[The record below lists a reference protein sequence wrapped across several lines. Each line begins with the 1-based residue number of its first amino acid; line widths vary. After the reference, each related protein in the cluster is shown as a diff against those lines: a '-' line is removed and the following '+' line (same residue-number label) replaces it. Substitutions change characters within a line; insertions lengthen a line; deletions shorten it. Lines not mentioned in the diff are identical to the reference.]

1 MLSQEYSD
9 LEVRSQSS
17 YEGKE
22 VAYKGRNKPLPYPGL
37 PQVLYDADN
46 LPELHWIIGKSP
58 NQAELNGSA
67 SHDFTSLL
75 EGKKVARTRYRCG
88 MTNRL
93 FWVCVAVSLV
103 GLAMIIAGA
112 VTGVLKNPRHH
123 SPSTIPQADPKQQG
137 PLSGSKLAALN
148 WTDEANIERR
158 AVFYQLNGALFLSQ
172 TQSSSQNA
180 SWTHLNISDQFVTDE
195 GALALNA
202 REGTPLAVAATPW
215 PAGVGAPWD
224 ASLAFAVTLFYFDDI
239 NNQIRLL
246 WSGAG
251 NLSVWQEGGD
261 WNEVAISSVPETSQ
275 LAAVGYYCASG
286 CQNSMCVAFQGDDA
300 TVQSSCSHAFGE
312 FSTPT
317 SVTTASP
324 NSSLALIPFAANY
337 GFNVTYDSELA
348 VFFVNNI
355 DVNTVVFNHGN
366 DGAWDGTSTTTMTS
380 QTQFNGTIP
389 QIAASASNALAN
401 ILAVSLT
408 GDGNV
413 TASWFE
419 PATQWNA
426 NQPSSFVNED
436 GNASS
441 SRPDLRLETIAMDG
455 DHRLYGAVA
464 DGTAI
469 VEYSWSPADP
479 YNFVWMSSIELV

>member
-1 MLSQEYSD
+1 
-9 LEVRSQSS
+9 
-17 YEGKE
+17 
-22 VAYKGRNKPLPYPGL
+22 
-37 PQVLYDADN
+37 
-46 LPELHWIIGKSP
+46 
-58 NQAELNGSA
+58 
-67 SHDFTSLL
+67 
-75 EGKKVARTRYRCG
+75 
-88 MTNRL
+88 
-93 FWVCVAVSLV
+93 
-103 GLAMIIAGA
+103 MIIAGA

-158 AVFYQLNGALFLSQ
+158 AVFYQLDGALFLSQ

-366 DGAWDGTSTTTMTS
+366 DGAWDGSTSRSFKLLSKYRMLTFDS
-380 QTQFNGTIP
+380 FDDDDD
-389 QIAASASNALAN
+389 IANAIQRHHSPNRRFCLQRAGKY
-401 ILAVSLT
+401 LGRQPDRRRQRYRELVRA
-408 GDGNV
+408 GDPV
-413 TASWFE
+413 ERE
-419 PATQWNA
+419 PAVL
-426 NQPSSFVNED
+426 FRE
-436 GNASS
+436 
-441 SRPDLRLETIAMDG
+441 
-455 DHRLYGAVA
+455 
-464 DGTAI
+464 
-469 VEYSWSPADP
+469 
-479 YNFVWMSSIELV
+479 